1 MCVCVLCMLQSV
13 TLVPGTVAKYRKSS
27 VGGGDSER
35 KGYGKIFRNR

>member
-1 MCVCVLCMLQSV
+1 MCLLQSV

-27 VGGGDSER
+27 VGSSGGGDSES